1 MTILF
6 QNFLVNSFF
15 PHFLNTKFI
24 YVRPYDTFHF
34 KKSLLSVGF
43 SVNIFYCHALKWTNR
58 CVQYNLFFRLSYK
71 FFVICLVISYKLKV
85 ISLVLPFPFVILSF
99 PLLPNASC
107 IFICHIYLSLHVL
120 KHFLKLLYS

>member
-43 SVNIFYCHALKWTNR
+43 GVNIFYCHALKWTNR
-58 CVQYNLFFRLSYK
+58 CVQYNLFFRLSHK
-71 FFVICLVISYKLKV
+71 FLYHD
-85 ISLVLPFPFVILSF
+85 
-99 PLLPNASC
+99 C
-107 IFICHIYLSLHVL
+107 IFQSSFTISIC
-120 KHFLKLLYS
+120 YSEFSFTS